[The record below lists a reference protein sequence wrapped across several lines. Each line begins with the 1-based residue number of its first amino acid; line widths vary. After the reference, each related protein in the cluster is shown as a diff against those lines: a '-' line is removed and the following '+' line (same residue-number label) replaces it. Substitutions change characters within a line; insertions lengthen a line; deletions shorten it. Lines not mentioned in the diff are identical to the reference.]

1 MKEPAVKYTLVIADD
16 HPLFIDGLRS
26 LIMQENNLSLAG
38 EAASGRQ
45 AVELIRKLNPDLAI
59 LDIELKDISGYQV
72 AETIIKEN
80 LKTKI
85 IFLTMYDDIEI
96 LTKALGIGVK
106 GYLLKEHTS
115 SEVLNCINTV
125 LAGKTYISSLLSDN
139 MLKIIER
146 AAKRNSNHEFLE
158 RLTIS
163 ERRILRLISLN
174 KTSREIAKE
183 LNVSPKTIDNH
194 RRNICDK
201 LNIHGSNAL
210 IKFAI
215 ENREKI

>member
-80 LKTKI
+80 LKTRI

-115 SEVLNCINTV
+115 SEVLNCINSV

-163 ERRILRLISLN
+163 ERRILRFISLN